1 MTTLSPTR
9 PGGPT
14 HRPVIVR
21 AHNLSF
27 IHPGGQLF
35 DQLSFDVPVGLT
47 FVRGGDGRGKTTLL
61 KILAGTL
68 KPSSG
73 QVEMVADSSPR
84 SSTTTARAFLAD
96 PDGERDSA
104 TTARA
109 WLDEM
114 SLRFA
119 HWDRDLENDLIEAF
133 ALGDHVNKSM
143 SMLSTGTRRKVAL
156 VAAFSSRADLV
167 LLEKPFAA
175 LDGRSREVVTE
186 LLLEAAE
193 HPSRGWVLADFE
205 LPIGLAPA
213 QLVQTI
219 DLGD

>member
-1 MTTLSPTR
+1 MTTPTPAR

-14 HRPVIVR
+14 HRPVIVH

-27 IHPGGQLF
+27 IHPRGQLF
-35 DQLSFDVPVGLT
+35 DQLSFDAPAGLT

-73 QVEMVADSSPR
+73 HVDMVADNSPR
-84 SSTTTARAFLAD
+84 SSTTTARVFLAD
-96 PDGERDSA
+96 PDGDRDSA

-109 WLDEM
+109 WLNEM
-114 SLRFA
+114 SLRFI
-119 HWDRDLENDLIEAF
+119 HWDRDLENELIEAF
-133 ALGDHVNKSM
+133 ALGDHMAKPM
-143 SMLSTGTRRKVAL
+143 SVLSTGTRRKVAL

-167 LLEKPFAA
+167 LLETPFAA
-175 LDGRSREVVTE
+175 LDGRSRGVLTD
-186 LLLEAAE
+186 LLREAAA
-193 HPSRGWVLADFE
+193 HPSRAWVLADFE
-205 LPIGLAPA
+205 LPPGLAPSRLA
-213 QLVQTI
+213 QTL